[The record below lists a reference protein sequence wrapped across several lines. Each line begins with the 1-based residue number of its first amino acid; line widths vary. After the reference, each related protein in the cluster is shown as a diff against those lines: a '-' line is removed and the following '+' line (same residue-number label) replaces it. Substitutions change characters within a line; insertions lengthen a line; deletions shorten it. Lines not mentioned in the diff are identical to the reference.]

1 MPGNQPR
8 LVGPAWGQDLGP
20 ETWSYDLAD
29 PSLHSQESVAV
40 PSVEALAIGSLTA
53 PNSKPCRPSRSAI
66 LAARTTWPTAPW
78 TSEPSLFPLLLKR
91 HQSQD
96 SSHAYTSPQDKKPA
110 PLAQLAWA
118 IPVPPRITIFVLLPQ
133 LPLKHSPLY
142 LRPALP
148 LSHPLSP
155 SSRTSLTLCSSTTLR
170 QDINVS
176 QSCQPAIEG
185 TD

>member
-1 MPGNQPR
+1 MPGNQPG

-110 PLAQLAWA
+110 PWPSWPGPSQCPQNYYFCSLSPAAIKAQ
-118 IPVPPRITIFVLLPQ
+118 
-133 LPLKHSPLY
+133 SPLSQTSSSSFSPTVPQF
-142 LRPALP
+142 LNKP
-148 LSHPLSP
+148 HPLLQYHP
-155 SSRTSLTLCSSTTLR
+155 EARHQRLPEL
-170 QDINVS
+170 
-176 QSCQPAIEG
+176 PACYRR
-185 TD
+185 D